1 MTVEMTRK
9 PRTIASPARQG
20 KRSKRKSHSTMP
32 PLRGLLPFVLGIGL
46 WQLLG
51 SDDSTFFPK
60 PSTWV
65 TEVTEL
71 AKTGELAESLAAT
84 AQTFILGLL
93 IATVIGSVLGVL
105 VGGIAWVDRM
115 LGPILEFLRA
125 TPSSAKVPVAV
136 LLLGYGSSMKLVV
149 VVIATIWPVLLS
161 TRSGVREMNPVLRD
175 VARTLH
181 LGTWQTIRKIIIPSL
196 LASVMTG
203 VRVSTPITL
212 IVTLVVEIIT
222 QVNGLGGSLSTAQQY
237 YNSSLAFGLVALTA
251 ALALLVNIGIAM
263 INDRLFKHLR

>member
-1 MTVEMTRK
+1 
-9 PRTIASPARQG
+9 
-20 KRSKRKSHSTMP
+20 MP
-32 PLRGLLPFVLGIGL
+32 PMRGLLPFVLLIGF

-51 SDDSTFFPK
+51 SDDSTYFPR

-65 TEVTEL
+65 SEVAAL
-71 AKTGELAESLAAT
+71 ARSGELLEALAAT

-93 IATVIGSVLGVL
+93 IATAVGAVIGVL
-105 VGGIAWVDRM
+105 VGGIPWVDRM
-115 LGPILEFLRA
+115 LGPTLEFVRA
-125 TPSSAKVPVAV
+125 IPSSAKVPVAV
-136 LLLGYGSSMKLVV
+136 ILLGYGTSMKLVV

-161 TRSGVREMNPVLRD
+161 TRSGMREMNPILRD
-175 VARTLH
+175 VAKTLH
-181 LGTWQTIRKIIIPSL
+181 LGRRQNIQKIIIPSL

-222 QVNGLGGSLSTAQQY
+222 QVNGLGGSLAIAQQY

-263 INDRLFKHLR
+263 INDRIFRHLR